1 LLHTVLNYNTTVSNA
16 TEICPVIV
24 LYILVKPV
32 LIKTA
37 GIYSNCSTREII
49 VTWRTRFCSSLGYNK
64 IHNNAVGSMH
74 TSFYS
79 HWYCSADGCRKAG
92 YSKVDIKEI
101 EARSADLDGTMQH
114 IDSNDKRLY
123 SYSVSAIM
131 YNVELDKK
139 SQQQNT

>member
-1 LLHTVLNYNTTVSNA
+1 
-16 TEICPVIV
+16 
-24 LYILVKPV
+24 
-32 LIKTA
+32 
-37 GIYSNCSTREII
+37 
-49 VTWRTRFCSSLGYNK
+49 
-64 IHNNAVGSMH
+64 MH

-101 EARSADLDGTMQH
+101 EARPADLDGKMQH